1 MSQVWIDGALVDK
14 NDARVSV
21 FDHGLLFGDG
31 VTVGMRAYGGTVFR
45 IAEYLDQLS
54 DSAGQIRLKLTL
66 SRDDFA
72 SAIRATLAA
81 NNRADG
87 YIRVIVTR
95 GAGTLGLD
103 PRKCEPTVI
112 IIAEEVAPFPR
123 ELYAV
128 GVDVITAERSR
139 PVEIPGTLSRVANVM
154 AKAKAL
160 TAGYLEALMVSD
172 DGLVL
177 GGSETDVAVV
187 TGRTLRMNEGGGG
200 VHRFV
205 AELAAQAGLTVTV
218 GPLPLVELQAADE
231 VFLTSTEAELIGVR
245 SVDGRPVG
253 AGGEGPVTRRL
264 REAFRAATRGGPGI
278 LPV

>member
-1 MSQVWIDGALVDK
+1 
-14 NDARVSV
+14 
-21 FDHGLLFGDG
+21 
-31 VTVGMRAYGGTVFR
+31 
-45 IAEYLDQLS
+45 
-54 DSAGQIRLKLTL
+54 
-66 SRDDFA
+66 
-72 SAIRATLAA
+72 
-81 NNRADG
+81 
-87 YIRVIVTR
+87 
-95 GAGTLGLD
+95 
-103 PRKCEPTVI
+103 
-112 IIAEEVAPFPR
+112 
-123 ELYAV
+123 
-128 GVDVITAERSR
+128 
-139 PVEIPGTLSRVANVM
+139 
-154 AKAKAL
+154 L

-218 GPLPLVELQAADE
+218 GPLPLAELQAADE